1 MFQQFFSQNGMKPLI
16 TIFLLTL
23 VIATEAQ
30 ISKKGY
36 FQVNATSACSP
47 FDLVIINTNLKT
59 SGECTDNKPCLMSF
73 EREPVASGSQNTF
86 THTYTKT
93 GTFTVS
99 VGYQSIGEDKIEI
112 TVKDNIAPTLKVR
125 PCSPTEIKLEI
136 SSAAAY
142 DRYNIVFDSD
152 PTTTQN
158 ASSPDAKANVTKLFA
173 TPNAAH
179 TVNVSGVYNG
189 AIENCQTSS
198 LIFTLQEPPLPFI
211 ETLNSQL
218 PDAISF
224 KLTQVAQVDYSVEGS
239 TNSSTGFT
247 TLMNNFQGDTYNT
260 KSDIKSNYY
269 CYRILTH
276 NPCTNTDIYS
286 NTICTQK
293 FSIETLDDRNR
304 LNWETSPTNIEN
316 YQVTETSRTLN
327 GNGIVLPP
335 AKSFDDFTVVS
346 EGCKKLSTYQLTSR
360 YTNGS
365 LSTSKLENIQPKL
378 IQRLPPV
385 ANTSTIA
392 GGNSVTITWALADP
406 AGNEVPSVFTINRSV
421 RGGPYGPIAT
431 PNPANPWTYVDT
443 NYKPESPTCYQ
454 ILYSDNCGNVSA
466 VSPTACVIQPAI
478 TETKEELLINW
489 NNYTG
494 FSNLTKYRLVK
505 ADETGKTIEEK
516 NTGTAASYSETRID
530 KNYST
535 RKYYVLADPDVNAGV
550 PSAQSDMLLYK
561 STSIVLFPNA
571 FTPNGDR
578 VNDTFYAQG
587 LYITKVI
594 FYVYDRWGTIVYA
607 TDNNEPWDGTRN
619 GTILPPAVYTWRAEV
634 WDAEGRSKKH
644 SGIVYMLNERTQ

>member
-1 MFQQFFSQNGMKPLI
+1 
-16 TIFLLTL
+16 
-23 VIATEAQ
+23 
-30 ISKKGY
+30 
-36 FQVNATSACSP
+36 
-47 FDLVIINTNLKT
+47 
-59 SGECTDNKPCLMSF
+59 MSF
-73 EREPVASGSQNTF
+73 EGEPIASGSPNTLR
-86 THTYTKT
+86 HTYTKT
-93 GTFTVS
+93 GTFTVRIL
-99 VGYQSIGEDKIEI
+99 YQSIGVDDIEI

-125 PCSPTEIKLEI
+125 PCSSTEIKLEI

-142 DRYNIVFDSD
+142 DRYKITFDSD
-152 PTTTQN
+152 PIPPQDT
-158 ASSPDAKANVTKLFA
+158 SSPDARANVIKSFA
-173 TPNAAH
+173 TPNAPH
-179 TVNVSGVYNG
+179 TVNVKGVYNG

-198 LIFTLQEPPLPFI
+198 LRFTLREPPAPFI

-224 KLTQVAQVDYSVEGS
+224 KLAQVAQTDYSVEGS
-239 TNSSTGFT
+239 TNGSTGFT
-247 TLMNNFQGDTYNT
+247 TLMSSFQGDSYNT
-260 KSDIKSNYY
+260 KGDIKSNYY

-276 NPCTNTDIYS
+276 NPCTNEDIYS

-293 FSIETLDDRNR
+293 FSVETLGDRNR

-316 YQVTETSRTLN
+316 YQVREAGRTMN

-335 AKSFDDFTVVS
+335 ARSFDDFTVV
-346 EGCKKLSTYQLTSR
+346 EAGCKKLSTYQLTSR

-365 LSTSKLENIQPKL
+365 MSTSKLENIQPKL
-378 IQRLPPV
+378 IRTPPPV
-385 ANTSTIA
+385 ANSSTIA
-392 GGNSVTITWALADP
+392 EGNSVTITWALADP

-421 RGGPYGPIAT
+421 RGGPYGQIAT
-431 PNPANPWTYVDT
+431 PNPATPWTYVDT
-443 NYKPESPTCYQ
+443 NYTPKFPTCYQ
-454 ILYSDNCGNVSA
+454 ISYSDNCGNVSP

-494 FSNLTKYRLVK
+494 FSNLTNYRLVK

-516 NTGTAASYSETRID
+516 NTGTATSYSEAKID

-535 RKYYVLADPDVNAGV
+535 RKYYVLADPDASAGV
-550 PSAQSDMLLYK
+550 PSAQSDKLLYK

-571 FTPNGDR
+571 FTPNGDGL
-578 VNDTFYAQG
+578 NDTFYAQG

-619 GTILPPAVYTWRAEV
+619 GTTLPPAVYTWRAEV